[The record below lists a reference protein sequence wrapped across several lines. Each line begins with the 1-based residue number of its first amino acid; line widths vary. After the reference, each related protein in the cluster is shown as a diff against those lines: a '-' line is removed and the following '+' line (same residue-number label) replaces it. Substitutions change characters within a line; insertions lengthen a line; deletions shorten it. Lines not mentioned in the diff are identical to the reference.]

1 MGQIGWVLFS
11 AYMQSP
17 PHPITLLTSCGQMF
31 NVQIVGLTNAAA
43 AGFGNMGAGV
53 AELFMPL
60 VQGAIADN
68 VSNYEAW
75 RW

>member
-1 MGQIGWVLFS
+1 MDTCASG
-11 AYMQSP
+11 
-17 PHPITLLTSCGQMF
+17 LLVALDPQMF

-60 VQGAIADN
+60 IQSAIADSG
-68 VSNYEAW
+68 VSNYAAW